1 MKKTLLGAA
10 VVVALSGGSAFAADA
25 AHPIFTPPP
34 PVAPPCGWSG
44 VVALYG
50 VWGDATSTDDYIDAT
65 ARGLGG
71 YGKANKCMGNMGLQ
85 LDSWGEVAH
94 GTDDLDSYTGSDYGG
109 AAHLYMRNDRFAIGG
124 LAGISALNSSYDGA
138 DPGFVGLV
146 GGDLHAYVGQVT
158 LALQG
163 VYYHRFGYDTANMYD
178 EFYHG
183 WTVSGEARVFI
194 GMNTKITGLI
204 GYHYDWEDYNDYT
217 VRDFFFGGGIEH
229 QINQVSLFANVTRHK
244 NDIDGTDVSTTVLK
258 FGGAVHFGQP
268 DLITEDRKGA
278 SFGIPQ
284 VENIQNLAN
293 SYYR

>member
-25 AHPIFTPPP
+25 ARPIFTPPP
-34 PVAPPCGWSG
+34 PPPACGWSG

-50 VWGDATSTDDYIDAT
+50 VFGNIADTYDGSAA
-65 ARGLGG
+65 GLGG

-85 LDSWGEVAH
+85 LDSWGEVVNGA
-94 GTDDLDSYTGSDYGG
+94 GDYYDYTGNDYGG
-109 AAHLYMRNDRFAIGG
+109 AAHLYMRNNNFAIGG
-124 LAGISALNSSYDGA
+124 LAGISALHSSYDGYN
-138 DPGFVGLV
+138 PGMVGLI
-146 GGDLHAYVGQVT
+146 GGDLHAYLNQVT
-158 LALQG
+158 LAVQA
-163 VYYHRFGYDTANMYD
+163 VYYQRFGHDATNMYD
-178 EFYHG
+178 EFNHG
-183 WTVSGEARVFI
+183 WTVSGEARLFI

-204 GYHYDWEDYNDYT
+204 GYHYDWDEYNDYD

-229 QINQVSLFANVTRHK
+229 QINQFSVFANVTRHQ
-244 NDIDGTDVSTTVLK
+244 NVIEGDNLPTTVVK

-268 DLITEDRKGA
+268 DLMTEDRKGA

-284 VENIQNLAN
+284 VDNITNFAN